1 MKTRHHE
8 PVKAKEPI
16 RIRTKE
22 LRNGNKSIFL
32 DYYHNGTRQ
41 REYLHLYLTPEV
53 TASDRMKNEET
64 MRTAQAVKAQRI
76 VALQNSASGFSSA
89 RTRGKV
95 NFVAYMERIAQKM
108 DDEGGTSRG
117 ASIRLAIKHIRQ
129 YRGDRVTLQQVDKTY
144 LLGFVQYL
152 KKSGL
157 LPSTQALY
165 WNVIVASLNRAERED
180 RITENPVRKME
191 VADKPKARYRERE
204 YLILDEVRKLA
215 DTPFRYKYHDIK
227 PAFLFACFC
236 GLRLSDIRRLRWG
249 DIVPTEDGGKQIAI
263 TQKKTGNPVYIPL
276 SINALKWLPK
286 RGKKACALR
295 VFELP
300 TDNAVISHSL
310 APWVS
315 EAGITKHIT
324 FHCSRHTFATLSLS
338 YGADLYTISKLLG
351 HTEIQTTQIYAKVV
365 DANKRKAVEMIP
377 SL

>member
-1 MKTRHHE
+1 MKTRQHE

-41 REYLHLYLTPEV
+41 REYLHLYLTPEA

-76 VALQNSASGFSSA
+76 VALQNSANGFSSA
-89 RTRGKV
+89 HTRGKI
-95 NFVAYMERIAQKM
+95 NLIAYMERIAQKAE
-108 DDEGGTSRG
+108 DEGSTSRVC
-117 ASIRLAIKHIRQ
+117 SIRNTIRHIRR
-129 YRGDRVTLQQVDKTY
+129 YRGDRVTLQQVDKPY
-144 LLGFVQYL
+144 LLGFAQYL

-157 LPSTQALY
+157 LPSTQAYY
-165 WNVIVASLNRAERED
+165 WRVVISTLNRAIRED
-180 RITENPVRKME
+180 RITENPVRKIE
-191 VADKPKARYRERE
+191 AEDKPKVRYRERE
-204 YLILDEVRKLA
+204 YLSLNEVRKLA
-215 DTPFRYKYHDIK
+215 DTPLRSKYDIK

-236 GLRLSDIRRLRWG
+236 GLRLSDIERLRWA

-263 TQKKTGNPVYIPL
+263 TQKKTDKPVYIPL
-276 SINALKWLPK
+276 SKNALKWLPK
-286 RGKKACALR
+286 QGTKALKECVFTMPLGGKAGL
-295 VFELP
+295 
-300 TDNAVISHSL
+300 HQSL
-310 APWVS
+310 TRWT
-315 EAGITKHIT
+315 EQAGITKHIT

-377 SL
+377 NL